1 MGGTA
6 RARPR
11 AALIV
16 AARRTL
22 ADRGVVVTGAAG
34 GLGTALAERYAA
46 AGARLALVDL
56 DGAGAEA
63 LAARLRAQ
71 GAAATAFACDI
82 ADEAACTAA
91 IASAQAALGAIDVLV
106 NNAGISAR
114 VLLRDATPRV
124 ARHVMAV
131 NYFGALHATQAALP
145 SLVDRRGQIVVV
157 SSVAGFAPLVGR
169 TAYAASKHALHG
181 FFASLRAEL
190 RGSGVSVTLACPS
203 FIATGIA
210 QAAQGATAP
219 RATGGDEAL
228 PAAIAERIVDAA
240 QQGARLCL
248 PGRTAR
254 LAWWVSRLAPA
265 TYERL
270 MLGRIGSE
278 FGLSARSGT

>member
-1 MGGTA
+1 M
-6 RARPR
+6 
-11 AALIV
+11 V
-16 AARRTL
+16 ARRAL
-22 ADRGVVVTGAAG
+22 AGRGVVVTGAAG
-34 GLGTALAERYAA
+34 GLGTAFAERYAA
-46 AGARLALVDL
+46 AGARLALIDL
-56 DGAGAEA
+56 DGALVEA

-71 GAAATAFACDI
+71 GATATAFGCDI

-91 IASAQAALGAIDVLV
+91 IASAQSALGGIDVLV

-114 VLLRDATPRV
+114 VLLRDAAPQV
-124 ARHVMAV
+124 ARRVMAV

-145 SLVDRRGQIVVV
+145 SLVERRGQIVVV

-181 FFASLRAEL
+181 FFDSLRAEL
-190 RGSGVSVTLACPS
+190 RGAGVTVTIACPS
-203 FIATGIA
+203 FIATGIES
-210 QAAQGATAP
+210 AAPGAAR
-219 RATGGDEAL
+219 RATGGDEAA
-228 PAAIAERIVDAA
+228 PDAIAAQIVAAA

-270 MLGRIGSE
+270 MLGRIGGE